1 MKKIAVCHTIN
12 PNSKTSGLFKYPL
25 PSYYTATC
33 FLHFTPICFCFI
45 LQASSWTSIVHTSKS
60 LAVCLTHPI
69 TIAFHVGLYATSRTV
84 VVFGTLLIAW
94 IYKLWIKISLHLH
107 CTKHF
112 IFIFKFSNCQKKSEW
127 YQQYQHESMKY
138 VYFYVFFKLFMILIL
153 HLRKLFIV

>member
-12 PNSKTSGLFKYPL
+12 PNSKTSGLFKHPL
-25 PSYYTATC
+25 PYYYTATC

-112 IFIFKFSNCQKKSEW
+112 IFIFKFSNCQKKVNGTNNINTKAW
-127 YQQYQHESMKY
+127 NMYI
-138 VYFYVFFKLFMILIL
+138 FMCFLSSSWS
-153 HLRKLFIV
+153 

>member
-1 MKKIAVCHTIN
+1 MKKLAVCHTIN
-12 PNSKTSGLFKYPL
+12 PNSKTSGLFKHPL
-25 PSYYTATC
+25 PSYSTTAC
-33 FLHFTPICFCFI
+33 FLYFTPIFFCFKF
-45 LQASSWTSIVHTSKS
+45 QASSWTSIVHTSKS
-60 LAVCLTHPI
+60 LAVCLTDPI
-69 TIAFHVGLYATSRTV
+69 TIAIHVGLYATSRTV

-112 IFIFKFSNCQKKSEW
+112 IFIFKFSNSQKKSEW